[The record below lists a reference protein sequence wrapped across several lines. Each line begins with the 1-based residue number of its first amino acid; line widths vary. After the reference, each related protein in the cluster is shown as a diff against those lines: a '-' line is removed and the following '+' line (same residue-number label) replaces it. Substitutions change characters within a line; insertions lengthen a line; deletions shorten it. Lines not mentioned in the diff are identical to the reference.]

1 MEPWAGLLRVVTTVL
16 FLGLAATSFA
26 RARQR
31 RDAPAT
37 WAAASFV
44 LLAAVTTVG
53 ALLPHSGGG
62 AVEWGRKA
70 LVAALGVFP
79 YCLHRFAAAFN
90 GVAPWVRR
98 AATAATVLVVA
109 ATLAL
114 PPIPRPD

>member
-1 MEPWAGLLRVVTTVL
+1 MEPWTDLLRALTTVL

-62 AVEWGRKA
+62 AVELSRKA
-70 LVAALGVFP
+70 LVAALVAFP
-79 YCLHRFAAAFN
+79 YCLHRFATAFN
-90 GVAPWVRR
+90 EVSGWLR
-98 AATAATVLVVA
+98 TA
-109 ATLAL
+109 
-114 PPIPRPD
+114 